1 MVELLGAADI
11 RALAQSLGVVPT
23 KKLGQNFV
31 TDPNTIR
38 RIVQA
43 AKLTGSETVVEI
55 GPGLGSLTLGLLEQ
69 AKSVIAVEIDNKMA
83 AAIEQT
89 VQERAQ
95 GKSFHLVSADALKV
109 TELPLDPDALVANLP
124 YNISVPVL
132 LHFLEQ
138 FPSIHSGLV
147 LVQAEV
153 AHRLA
158 AVPGSKVYGVPSAK
172 LAWYANANLAGN
184 IGRNIFW
191 PAPNVDSALVYFV
204 KRDVALGSEELRLE
218 TFAVID
224 NAFAQRRKTLR
235 QALAEW
241 AGSAANAEEI
251 LVRAGID
258 PTKRGEALTILDFV
272 SIAKARQG
280 QMFKKKVKDTGIFD
294 DLPVFQSHPSTQR
307 EEVKKSG
314 RRAMLI
320 PDKPATADL
329 SSDQLVTNTGRQR
342 EDWLEII
349 YQSAHRESK
358 QKDISTW
365 LQNSYRVQKWWANS
379 IALMYLKWREAP
391 KTNTGSDSV
400 LRVSQRIEASASR
413 AFSILNSE
421 KLYGED
427 FKRFLK
433 QVDSERLVLS
443 FEDETRATITFQAAG
458 SDCDV
463 LVEHE
468 FIQGKATVKN
478 RTVFWSSL
486 LNQVASQ
493 VSR

>member
-11 RALAQSLGVVPT
+11 RALAESLGVVPT

-89 VQERAQ
+89 VRERAQ

-109 TELPLDPDALVANLP
+109 TELPLAPDALVANLP

-204 KRDVALGSEELRLE
+204 KREVALGSEELRLE

-241 AGSAANAEEI
+241 AGSAANAEVI
-251 LVRAGID
+251 LLRAGID
-258 PTKRGEALTILDFV
+258 PTKRGEALNISDFV

-280 QMFKKKVKDTGIFD
+280 
-294 DLPVFQSHPSTQR
+294 
-307 EEVKKSG
+307 
-314 RRAMLI
+314 
-320 PDKPATADL
+320 
-329 SSDQLVTNTGRQR
+329 
-342 EDWLEII
+342 
-349 YQSAHRESK
+349 
-358 QKDISTW
+358 
-365 LQNSYRVQKWWANS
+365 
-379 IALMYLKWREAP
+379 
-391 KTNTGSDSV
+391 
-400 LRVSQRIEASASR
+400 
-413 AFSILNSE
+413 
-421 KLYGED
+421 
-427 FKRFLK
+427 
-433 QVDSERLVLS
+433 
-443 FEDETRATITFQAAG
+443 
-458 SDCDV
+458 
-463 LVEHE
+463 
-468 FIQGKATVKN
+468 
-478 RTVFWSSL
+478 
-486 LNQVASQ
+486 
-493 VSR
+493 